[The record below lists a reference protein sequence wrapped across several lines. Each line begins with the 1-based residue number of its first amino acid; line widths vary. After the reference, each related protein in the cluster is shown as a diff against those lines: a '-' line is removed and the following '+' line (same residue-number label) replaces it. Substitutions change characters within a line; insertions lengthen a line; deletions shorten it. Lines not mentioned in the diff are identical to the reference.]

1 MPVFFWELLT
11 FATMIFN
18 DMMKRTVYRSLLLLL
33 MLVNAVAVR
42 GQTMQQWRDSL
53 SVLSRL
59 ITQSPQSTD
68 LRLRKAAVNI
78 ELDQWEYAVEEY
90 GRVLE
95 LDARSLPALYYR
107 AYAHNHLRRYD
118 AARADYERFL
128 SLMPRHFEARFGL
141 AMVLRNLGRR
151 TEVLDELNR
160 LVEQF
165 PDSALA
171 FAARADYE
179 AEQGQLELALY
190 DWDEALRLA
199 PANTEFLSARQRVA
213 DAMKNGRRGRKKQQ

>member
-33 MLVNAVAVR
+33 ILANAVAVC
-42 GQTMQQWRDSL
+42 GQTPQQWRDSL

-171 FAARADYE
+171 YAARADYE

-213 DAMKNGRRGRKKQQ
+213 DAMKNGRRGRKKQH